1 MESFRYPSI
10 FNLIFIISLSV
21 FPLSQI
27 KSKELTVKSEK
38 TINQEKIKLSYLC
51 FRKDFLPTHFFKYL
65 KEEKELENNLLFVED
80 IMQDMSGNLKY
91 YLSFASHSEIWGNND
106 ASVVRAEIEL
116 DPYFK
121 KLRSIFKRESIFR
134 NQSEN

>member
-27 KSKELTVKSEK
+27 KSKELTVNSEK
-38 TINQEKIKLSYLC
+38 TINQEKLKLSYLC

-121 KLRSIFKRESIFR
+121 KNSTTEY
-134 NQSEN
+134 